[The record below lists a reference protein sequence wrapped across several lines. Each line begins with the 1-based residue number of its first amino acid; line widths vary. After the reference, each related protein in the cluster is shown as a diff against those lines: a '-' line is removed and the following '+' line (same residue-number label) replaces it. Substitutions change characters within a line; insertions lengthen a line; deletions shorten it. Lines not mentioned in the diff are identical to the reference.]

1 MNNEMDIKFNII
13 SECANRILSFQANL
27 KEVDL
32 KEEKEQLEFSISE
45 QKQLIKEYT
54 DAPIDYI
61 LRYVTKINDAKKTR
75 ETEQNPEKR
84 KMLENAINVYTGFI
98 KSKINDEPLIEEN
111 REDKSLISENAQN
124 KAITTGDKISLDKY
138 AQYRASQKYDLELLK
153 LAKEVSQMCEEHQI
167 ELKTKK
173 QRRKEPSRKRN

>member
-32 KEEKEQLEFSISE
+32 KEEKEQLEL

-124 KAITTGDKISLDKY
+124 KSITTGDEIASDKC

-153 LAKEVSQMCEEHQI
+153 LAKEVSQMCEDHQI